1 MKLQDLKDGHTWV
14 VGVQRFD
21 SAIFVQYS
29 TRYGYGRWEWTEN
42 LLNAKTFK
50 NKEEADKCIINNT
63 YVRKLLIDS
72 MPKSEIGRV
81 RAIKVELR
89 LG

>member
-1 MKLQDLKDGHTWV
+1 MKLKDLESGSTWV
-14 VGVQRFD
+14 VGVQGFD
-21 SAIFVQYS
+21 SAIFVQYN
-29 TRYGYGRWEWTEN
+29 TRYGRWQWTEN

-50 NKEEADKCIINNT
+50 NKEEADKCINNA

-81 RAIKVELR
+81 HPIKVALR
-89 LG
+89 VGV